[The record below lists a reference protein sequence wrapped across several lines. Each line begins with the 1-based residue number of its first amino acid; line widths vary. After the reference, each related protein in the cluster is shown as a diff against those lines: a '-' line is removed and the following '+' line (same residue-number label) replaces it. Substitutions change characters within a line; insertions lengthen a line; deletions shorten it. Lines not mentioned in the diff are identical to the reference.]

1 MNEHDMNMSNQ
12 LVVFA
17 LDEQRYALHLS
28 AAERIVRVAEVTP
41 LPKAPEIVLGV
52 INVQGQIIPVAD
64 IRRRFRLPERE
75 IDLSDQLII
84 AKTSKR
90 TVALVVDEVTG
101 VIESPEQKLIPAKE
115 ILPGTDYVEGVMKLE
130 DGLILIHDLATFLSL
145 EEENTLDLAL
155 KTRKGQ
161 K

>member
-28 AAERIVRVAEVTP
+28 AVERIVRVAEVTP